1 VWNAQGLKI
10 TAIMDQKPEH
20 NLPTEAGI
28 RASASQPADFKAK
41 ADESGLRTQAEAF
54 VTALVTGGG
63 STNEKQGSIFHLA
76 AAEQAKVLEMGK
88 GFNIRLKD
96 LKQGEEGTKIAGLIE
111 KLSEDFERI
120 NPGRIDWKS
129 APRKGIGKLLSKLP
143 LIGTAVS
150 QYWAK
155 YQDVMTMINENIATL
170 NSLLDKKEKDVLL
183 INDKKDAFLK
193 MMEQY
198 HQSIRTAVLIKEA
211 LEEKIVEEADPEKK
225 RFMQE
230 QWLYPLDKRLISLQ
244 ELYLSSYDAAI
255 SAELISR
262 GHRELIADLREKNKV
277 ATLRLQTGVWL
288 AAELYDQQR
297 LLESSRAL
305 KETNKNLADAVHQ
318 MLGKYQKEIQAEVT
332 DSFQSFDQWQ
342 QHMQETSKLYQEAK
356 DFRVNSLSILDDK
369 ISKFGELMQTAE
381 QTGAE
386 LREAGAAAQPF
397 GQ

>member
-1 VWNAQGLKI
+1 
-10 TAIMDQKPEH
+10 MDQQPKH
-20 NLPTEAGI
+20 NTRTETGISGTFKLPGDFNAG
-28 RASASQPADFKAK
+28 

-54 VTALVTGGG
+54 VDALMSGEG
-63 STNEKQGSIFHLA
+63 STNEKQGAIFQLA

-96 LKQGEEGTKIAGLIE
+96 LKQGEEGTRIAGLIE
-111 KLSEDFERI
+111 KLSEDFDRI

-129 APRKGIGKLLSKLP
+129 APRKGIGKLLGKLP
-143 LIGTAVS
+143 LIGSAVS
-150 QYWAK
+150 QYWTK

-170 NSLLDKKEKDVLL
+170 NALLDKKEKDILL

-193 MMEQY
+193 MMSAY
-198 HQSIRTAVLIKEA
+198 HQSIRTGVLIKEA
-211 LEEKIVEEADPEKK
+211 LEQRVDEEQDTEKR
-225 RFMQE
+225 RFIQE
-230 QWLYPLDKRLISLQ
+230 HWLYPLEKRLINLQ

-262 GHRELIADLREKNKV
+262 GHRELITDLREKNKV

-297 LLESSRAL
+297 LLEGSRSL
-305 KETNKNLADAVHQ
+305 KETNKNLADSVHQ

-356 DFRVNSLSILDDK
+356 DFRINSLSQLNDK
-369 ISKFGELMQTAE
+369 ISKFGELMETAE
-381 QTGAE
+381 QTSAE
-386 LREAGAAAQPF
+386 LRKAGSTPQPF

>member
-1 VWNAQGLKI
+1 
-10 TAIMDQKPEH
+10 MR
-20 NLPTEAGI
+20 EA
-28 RASASQPADFKAK
+28 
-41 ADESGLRTQAEAF
+41 
-54 VTALVTGGG
+54 G
-63 STNEKQGSIFHLA
+63 STNEKQAAIFGIA
-76 AAEQAKVLEMGK
+76 AAEQAKVIEMGK

-111 KLSEDFERI
+111 KLSADFDRI
-120 NPGRIDWKS
+120 NPGGIDWKS
-129 APRKGIGKLLSKLP
+129 APRKGIGKLLGKLP
-143 LIGTAVS
+143 LIGSAVS
-150 QYWAK
+150 QYWSK

-170 NSLLDKKEKDVLL
+170 NALLDKKEKDVYL

-193 MMEQY
+193 MMEGY
-198 HQSIRTAVLIKEA
+198 HQSIRTGILIKEL
-211 LEEKIVEEADPEKK
+211 LEEAIAGEQDPDKR

-262 GHRELIADLREKNKV
+262 GHRELITDLREKNKV

-305 KETNKNLADAVHQ
+305 KETNRHLADSVHQ
-318 MLGKYQKEIQAEVT
+318 MLGKYQREIQAEAT

-342 QHMQETSKLYQEAK
+342 QHMQETSKLYEEAK
-356 DFRVNSLSILDDK
+356 DFRIRSLSTLDEK
-369 ISKFGELMQTAE
+369 ITRFGTLMETAE
-381 QTGAE
+381 QTSAE
-386 LREAGAAAQPF
+386 LRKAGSTPQPF
-397 GQ
+397 GG